1 MKLSTTTF
9 LGLVSGLLL
18 ITVPGWADSFIF
30 HDLADTFSVEH
41 VGTQRIIV
49 NGNLS
54 GPENVHVFFDFVS
67 ANGAAP
73 KVLHVSAGVPDAY
86 DFLQTGSV
94 SDDAFGTSIL
104 NTSYPHSSS
113 YNGYRVEFD
122 SDTEQNFLHPCS
134 FFTLG
139 CVSPE
144 NGTAQEVFTLSWD
157 DGTSDS
163 IQIESDLD
171 TPAVPEPGTIV
182 LFGSGLVSIVGF
194 APRKVLTLV

>member
-67 ANGAAP
+67 ANGAP
-73 KVLHVSAGVPDAY
+73 PRYYMSRPGYP
-86 DFLQTGSV
+86 TRM
-94 SDDAFGTSIL
+94 TSCK
-104 NTSYPHSSS
+104 
-113 YNGYRVEFD
+113 
-122 SDTEQNFLHPCS
+122 Q
-134 FFTLG
+134 
-139 CVSPE
+139 
-144 NGTAQEVFTLSWD
+144 
-157 DGTSDS
+157 
-163 IQIESDLD
+163 
-171 TPAVPEPGTIV
+171 AV
-182 LFGSGLVSIVGF
+182 
-194 APRKVLTLV
+194 